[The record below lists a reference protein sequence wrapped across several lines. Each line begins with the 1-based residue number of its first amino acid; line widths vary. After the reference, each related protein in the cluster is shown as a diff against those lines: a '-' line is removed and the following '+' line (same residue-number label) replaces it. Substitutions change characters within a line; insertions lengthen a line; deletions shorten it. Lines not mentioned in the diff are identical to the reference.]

1 MALIKKIDVNDY
13 FAARRR
19 MRVAG
24 AQLVKQAAVIGPSE
38 PKATGAKANASG
50 FEKDFSLE
58 HSALKLPAAP
68 SK

>member
-1 MALIKKIDVNDY
+1 MALIKKADVNDY

-24 AQLVKQAAVIGPSE
+24 AQLAKQAGEIGTSQ

-50 FEKDFSLE
+50 FEKDFSVE
-58 HSALKLPAAP
+58 HSALKLPGAP

>member
-1 MALIKKIDVNDY
+1 MALIKKADVNDY

-24 AQLVKQAAVIGPSE
+24 AQLAKQAVVIGPLQ
-38 PKATGAKANASG
+38 PKTTGAKANASG

-58 HSALKLPAAP
+58 HSTLKLPAAP